1 MKYEIEEKQA
11 KETADRNHTK
21 AGDLDCWEFI
31 GDEFKAFCEQL
42 CKEQLGKVLQLC
54 KFSSDGNYYYATK
67 EEILNAPMPEL

>member
-1 MKYEIEEKQA
+1 MTAKFMKQCAAIYTGTEQQPILWRYQF
-11 KETADRNHTK
+11 KEA
-21 AGDLDCWEFI
+21 
-31 GDEFKAFCEQL
+31 EFKAFCEQL